1 MVPKHDAR
9 TVCFCH
15 TFQRILWHIIIPQ
28 TFLDTIIA
36 KESDLDLMMV
46 PRSSKIFRRE
56 SNPFINDKG
65 QKHMNPEKL
74 KCTMTMFFQL
84 VIIESATF
92 SFPVKPKLVTQV
104 SRQVTPSS

>member
-1 MVPKHDAR
+1 MFLPYLPKDSSAYHYSSNISGHHYCQGIR
-9 TVCFCH
+9 S
-15 TFQRILWHIIIPQ
+15 R
-28 TFLDTIIA
+28 LDDGSPKFKNIQ
-36 KESDLDLMMV
+36 D
-46 PRSSKIFRRE
+46 E

-104 SRQVTPSS
+104 SRQVTPSF